1 MPPGIRFQINAP
13 EVVAET
19 IEDEVIVIHLKTG
32 TYYSL
37 VKAGAAVWQLLE
49 AGASPEEAATALQSR
64 YAGDPELIS
73 RSVSELVNA
82 LVAEKLVVE
91 SVSPGGSPGYTV
103 ADAATDARPR
113 EPFEA
118 PRLEPYIDMQA
129 LIQLDPVHETDD
141 RGWPSAAKQ

>member
-1 MPPGIRFQINAP
+1 MSSASRFRINAP

-37 VKAGAAVWQLLE
+37 RKSAAAVWQLIE
-49 AGASPEEAATALQSR
+49 AGATVEESATAIESR
-64 YAGDPELIS
+64 YEGDPELIA
-73 RSVSELVNA
+73 RSVAELVEQ
-82 LVAEKLVVE
+82 LVSEGLVVPGDPPAE
-91 SVSPGGSPGYTV
+91 ASPLPVNGGGNGS
-103 ADAATDARPR
+103 R
-113 EPFEA
+113 EPFEL

>member
-1 MPPGIRFQINAP
+1 MSSASRFRINAP

-37 VKAGAAVWQLLE
+37 RKSGAAVWQLIE
-49 AGASPEEAATALQSR
+49 SGASVEESATAIESR
-64 YAGDPELIS
+64 YEGDPELIA
-73 RSVSELVNA
+73 RSVAELVEQ
-82 LVAEKLVVE
+82 LVSEDLVV
-91 SVSPGGSPGYTV
+91 PGNPPAEAPPPRNGGGNGS
-103 ADAATDARPR
+103 R
-113 EPFEA
+113 EPFEV

>member
-1 MPPGIRFQINAP
+1 MPLGTRFQINAP

-64 YAGDPELIS
+64 YEGDRELIS
-73 RSVSELVNA
+73 RSVTELVEA
-82 LVAEKLVVE
+82 LVAEELVVE
-91 SVSPGGSPGYTV
+91 SVPDGSPEYTV
-103 ADAATDARPR
+103 ADAGTDARPR

>member
-1 MPPGIRFQINAP
+1 MTPASRFRINAP

-37 VKAGAAVWQLLE
+37 RSTGAAVWGLLE
-49 AGASPEEAATALQSR
+49 AGASVEESAGAMQAR
-64 YAGDPELIS
+64 YEGDPELIAG
-73 RSVSELVNA
+73 SVVALVEQLVKEELV
-82 LVAEKLVVE
+82 VAGEPAAKA
-91 SVSPGGSPGYTV
+91 P
-103 ADAATDARPR
+103 AATANGGGNGSR
-113 EPFEA
+113 EPFEV

>member
-1 MPPGIRFQINAP
+1 MSASRFRINAP

-37 VKAGAAVWQLLE
+37 RKSGAAVWQLIE
-49 AGASPEEAATALQSR
+49 SGATVEESATAIESR
-64 YAGDPELIS
+64 YEGDPDLIA
-73 RSVSELVNA
+73 RSVAELVGQ
-82 LVAEKLVVE
+82 LVSEELVVPGDPPAE
-91 SVSPGGSPGYTV
+91 IPPPQVDGGSNGS
-103 ADAATDARPR
+103 R
-113 EPFEA
+113 EPFEL

>member
-1 MPPGIRFQINAP
+1 MSSASRFRINAP

-37 VKAGAAVWQLLE
+37 RKSGAAVWQLLE
-49 AGASPEEAATALQSR
+49 SGATVEESAAAIQAR
-64 YAGDPELIS
+64 YDGDPELIA
-73 RSVSELVNA
+73 RSVAELVEQ
-82 LVAEKLVVE
+82 LVKEELVVAGDPPAE
-91 SVSPGGSPGYTV
+91 PPPAPVDGGGNGL
-103 ADAATDARPR
+103 R
-113 EPFEA
+113 EVFEV

>member
-1 MPPGIRFQINAP
+1 MSSAGRFRINAP

-37 VKAGAAVWQLLE
+37 RKSGAAVWQLIE
-49 AGASPEEAATALQSR
+49 SGASVEESATAIESR
-64 YAGDPELIS
+64 YEGDPELIA
-73 RSVSELVNA
+73 RSVAELVEQ
-82 LVAEKLVVE
+82 LVSEDLVV
-91 SVSPGGSPGYTV
+91 PGDPPAEAPPPLKGGGNGS
-103 ADAATDARPR
+103 R
-113 EPFEA
+113 EPFEV